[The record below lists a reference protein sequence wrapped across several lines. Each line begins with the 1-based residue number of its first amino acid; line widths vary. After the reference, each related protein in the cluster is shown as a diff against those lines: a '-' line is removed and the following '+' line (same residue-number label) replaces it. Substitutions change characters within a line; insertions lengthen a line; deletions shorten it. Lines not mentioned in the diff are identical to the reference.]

1 MNPNADAADQVVKIT
16 LEGAEFAIR
25 LAGSGAKNVAVMLY
39 AMAKEQNKTRG
50 AERLNNMLRSGK
62 PLKVY
67 TFSAKDM
74 DKFKEVAKQY
84 GILYTILKEKDK
96 TGDVFDVLVRAD
108 DESKINRI
116 VDRFSLTKIDTAT
129 LKAEILK
136 EKAERE
142 KNGESNKS
150 TRTDAEKE
158 GDKTKKSESQDP
170 PIVEQTEDEYEEG
183 VAEKL
188 LSDKPIQKETSY
200 ANPNTART
208 DDLSHEPVLSASVK
222 KEKTQTENDSLSE
235 PTSSESNKGRE
246 SVSPDNHGEKESVRE
261 KIARIKRE
269 REAASKNAPAKEPVK
284 VHTPKSNDSR

>member
-1 MNPNADAADQVVKIT
+1 MNANADAADQVVKIT
-16 LEGAEFAIR
+16 LEGAEFVIR

-96 TGDVFDVLVRAD
+96 TGNVFDVLVRAD
-108 DESKINRI
+108 DESKIQRI
-116 VDRFSLTKIDTAT
+116 SDRFNLTKIDTAT
-129 LKAEILK
+129 LKAEILR

-142 KNGESNKS
+142 KNGESRKE
-150 TRTDAEKE
+150 TRTDNEK
-158 GDKTKKSESQDP
+158 GQTDTAGQDP
-170 PIVEQTEDEYEEG
+170 PIPEQNEEEYEEG

-188 LSDKPIQKETSY
+188 LSEKPIRKEEHSY
-200 ANPNTART
+200 ANPDQART
-208 DDLSHEPVLSASVK
+208 DMQSRRPAISDSEK
-222 KEKTQTENDSLSE
+222 KPEAETENESLSE
-235 PTSSESNKGRE
+235 PKSNGSNEENESVFPVEHGERESNR
-246 SVSPDNHGEKESVRE
+246 N
-261 KIARIKRE
+261 KIARIKKE
-269 REAASKNAPAKEPVK
+269 KQAASRNAPAMKSVKAPAPNPKE
-284 VHTPKSNDSR
+284 R

>member
-116 VDRFSLTKIDTAT
+116 VERFSLTKIDTAT

-142 KNGESNKS
+142 KNGESNKL

-158 GDKTKKSESQDP
+158 GDKTTKNESQDP
-170 PIVEQTEDEYEEG
+170 PVPEQTEEEYEEG
-183 VAEKL
+183 VASQL
-188 LSDKPIQKETSY
+188 LSEKPIQKETSY
-200 ANPNTART
+200 ANPTTART
-208 DDLSHEPVLSASVK
+208 DDLNREPVLSASEK

-235 PTSSESNKGRE
+235 PTLSESNKGRE
-246 SVSPDNHGEKESVRE
+246 SVSSDNHGEKESVRE
-261 KIARIKRE
+261 KIARIKKE
-269 REAASKNAPAKEPVK
+269 REAASKNAQAKEPVK

>member
-1 MNPNADAADQVVKIT
+1 MNANADAADQVVKIT
-16 LEGAEFAIR
+16 LEGAEFVIR

-96 TGDVFDVLVRAD
+96 TGNVFDVLVRAD
-108 DESKINRI
+108 DESKIQRI
-116 VDRFSLTKIDTAT
+116 SDRFNLTKIDTAT
-129 LKAEILK
+129 LKAEILR

-142 KNGESNKS
+142 KNGESRKE
-150 TRTDAEKE
+150 TRTDNEK
-158 GDKTKKSESQDP
+158 GQTDTAGQDP
-170 PIVEQTEDEYEEG
+170 PIPEQNEEEYEEG

-188 LSDKPIQKETSY
+188 LSEKPIRKEEHSY
-200 ANPNTART
+200 ANPDQART
-208 DDLSHEPVLSASVK
+208 DMQSRRPAISDSEK
-222 KEKTQTENDSLSE
+222 KPEAETENESLSE
-235 PTSSESNKGRE
+235 PKSNGSNEENESVFPGEHGERE
-246 SVSPDNHGEKESVRE
+246 SIRN
-261 KIARIKRE
+261 KIARIKKE
-269 REAASKNAPAKEPVK
+269 KQAASRNAPAMKSVKAPAPNPKE
-284 VHTPKSNDSR
+284 R

>member
-1 MNPNADAADQVVKIT
+1 MNANADAADQVVKIT
-16 LEGAEFAIR
+16 LEGAEFVIR

-96 TGDVFDVLVRAD
+96 TGNVFDVLVRAD
-108 DESKINRI
+108 DESKIQRI
-116 VDRFSLTKIDTAT
+116 SDRFNLTKIDTAT
-129 LKAEILK
+129 LKAEILR

-142 KNGESNKS
+142 KNGESRKE
-150 TRTDAEKE
+150 TRTDNEK
-158 GDKTKKSESQDP
+158 GQTDTAGQDP
-170 PIVEQTEDEYEEG
+170 PIPEQTEEEYEEG

-188 LSDKPIQKETSY
+188 LSEKPIRKEEHSY
-200 ANPNTART
+200 ANPDQART
-208 DDLSHEPVLSASVK
+208 DMQSRRPAISDSEK
-222 KEKTQTENDSLSE
+222 KPEAETENESLSE
-235 PTSSESNKGRE
+235 PKSNGSNEENESVFPVEHGERE
-246 SVSPDNHGEKESVRE
+246 SIRN
-261 KIARIKRE
+261 KIARIKKE
-269 REAASKNAPAKEPVK
+269 KQAASKNAPAMESVKAPAPKPKE
-284 VHTPKSNDSR
+284 R